1 MERSFEDLLHGL
13 SDEEDLDIDDLVG
26 DNTGYSTNLE
36 VCSIFSIFSLE
47 EQIKCLF
54 DVFDDN

>member
-13 SDEEDLDIDDLVG
+13 SDDDDLDLDDLVG

-36 VCSIFSIFSLE
+36 VCMSLLLV
-47 EQIKCLF
+47 CWGWG
-54 DVFDDN
+54 V